1 MKSLKIYQVDA
12 FAEKLFKGNPAAVI
26 LLDEWLP
33 EQNMQDIAIENNLS
47 ETAFLI
53 KKGEQYDIR
62 WFTPVFEVD
71 LCGHATLASGYVLM
85 NYYEK
90 NTTKI
95 NFFSPRSGKLSVE
108 KQEDNLYL
116 DFPTDNIVPSEISA
130 DKIKALGKAPVECYH
145 GREDYLM
152 IFEKQQDIENLSP
165 DFGLLSKIETKRG
178 YIVSAPGEDS
188 DFVSRFF
195 APFAGINEDP
205 VTGSAHTTLTPYW
218 SEKLN
223 KKELSARQLS
233 KRGGSLKCINEGLR
247 IKIGGQSTA
256 LFDRRNL
263 YLALSLQTKY

>member
-1 MKSLKIYQVDA
+1 MKKLKIYQVDA
-12 FAEKLFKGNPAAVI
+12 FTESLFKGNPAAVI

-33 EQNMQDIAIENNLS
+33 DVTMQNIAIENNLS
-47 ETAFLI
+47 ETAFLV
-53 KKGEQYDIR
+53 KNGEEYDIR
-62 WFTPVFEVD
+62 WFTPALEVD
-71 LCGHATLASGYVLM
+71 LCGHATLASGYVLL

-90 NTTKI
+90 DATRI

-108 KQEDNLYL
+108 KQADILYL
-116 DFPTDNIVPSEISA
+116 DFPADTLEPSKISA
-130 DKIKALGKAPVECYH
+130 EKIKALGKAPVECYH

-152 IFEKQQDIENLSP
+152 VFQTQKDIENLMP
-165 DFGLLSKIETKRG
+165 DFNLLSKIETKRG
-178 YIVSAPGEDS
+178 YIVTAPGDHS

-233 KRGGSLKCINEGLR
+233 KRGGALKCINEGPR
-247 IKIGGQSTA
+247 IKIGGKAQ
-256 LFDRRNL
+256 L
-263 YLALSLQTKY
+263 YLIGEIYI